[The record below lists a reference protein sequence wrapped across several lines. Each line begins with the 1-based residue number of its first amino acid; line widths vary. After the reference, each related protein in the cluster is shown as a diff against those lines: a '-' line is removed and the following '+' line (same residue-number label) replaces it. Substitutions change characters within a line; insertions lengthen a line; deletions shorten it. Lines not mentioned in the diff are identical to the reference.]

1 MQISMVSSREM
12 LEKSESISKLLMKL
26 LEPWSTISV
35 SKLSKPLTVY
45 LFVVND
51 SKIYASLYLDFCKGD
66 KIGLKGWQPSTYF
79 LCTLQ
84 EQYII
89 LSIIKESYIIPES
102 YIINS
107 SQWFQVSSC
116 FFGHAV
122 RVNKLFIDFI
132 REIIIFY
139 SCFLKSAL
147 MI

>member
-66 KIGLKGWQPSTYF
+66 KIWKADSHQL
-79 LCTLQ
+79 
-84 EQYII
+84 
-89 LSIIKESYIIPES
+89 
-102 YIINS
+102 
-107 SQWFQVSSC
+107 
-116 FFGHAV
+116 
-122 RVNKLFIDFI
+122 
-132 REIIIFY
+132 IFY
-139 SCFLKSAL
+139 AL
-147 MI
+147 YKNSTLF